1 MSDETNPSVR
11 ITNVQVYEKLLE
23 VSNVQIEMVA
33 ELRGLKYLPQKV
45 AEMDNRLS
53 KVELIAKLVYG
64 VYGAGLG
71 AMAVSLV
78 GIATGK

>member
-1 MSDETNPSVR
+1 MADETNSVR
-11 ITNVQVYEKLLE
+11 ITNAQVYEKLIE

-33 ELRGLKYLPQKV
+33 ELRGLKYLPGKV

-64 VYGAGLG
+64 VYGAVLG
-71 AMAVSLV
+71 AVAVGLV
-78 GIATGK
+78 GLLQG

>member
-1 MSDETNPSVR
+1 MSEDNQSSVR

-45 AEMDNRLS
+45 AEIDNRLA

-64 VYGAGLG
+64 VYGAILG
-71 AMAVSLV
+71 AMAVAFV
-78 GIATGK
+78 GLLNV